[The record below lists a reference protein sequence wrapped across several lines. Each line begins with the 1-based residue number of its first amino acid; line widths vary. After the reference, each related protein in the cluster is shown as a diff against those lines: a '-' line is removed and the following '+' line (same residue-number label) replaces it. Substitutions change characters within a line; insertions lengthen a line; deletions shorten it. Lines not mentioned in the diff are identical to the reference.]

1 MPKHLIESAGKPV
14 AVTPLGAGDLALLA
28 GAAVVV
34 GVALDA
40 ADTPLVQ

>member
-1 MPKHLIESAGKPV
+1 MALRQNTFV
-14 AVTPLGAGDLALLA
+14 AALRQYLALLA

-34 GVALDA
+34 GVVLDA